1 MKLKTLLAV
10 SALSLAAGHAIADDQ
25 TTSFA
30 DGIASFKSVG
40 IVLAGGN
47 DVITFSG
54 LATGIYDF
62 TLTMSGQW
70 ITLLSA
76 DVNGV
81 SGSIA
86 DNGTMTFVGIDGTGS
101 PDFKLTL
108 FGSVDG
114 TRAAYSGELT
124 VAPVPEPSTYAL
136 MLAGLGAVAFMAR
149 RRKKLAA

>member
-10 SALSLAAGHAIADDQ
+10 ATMSLACGHAIADDQ
-25 TTSFA
+25 TASFA
-30 DGIASFKSVG
+30 DGIAKFDSVG
-40 IVLAGGN
+40 TVLADGS

-70 ITLLSA
+70 ITLSSA
-76 DVNGV
+76 VLNGV
-81 SGSIA
+81 SGNIF
-86 DNGTMTFVGIDGTGS
+86 DNGKMTFVGIDGTGS

-114 TRAAYSGELT
+114 ARAVYSGELT

-149 RRKKLAA
+149 RRKKLGA